1 MTRICIASVFPTGI
15 ASLNSRSIRCTSD
28 DLAYGVT
35 TAMSVLIYRRFGGSG
50 PRYLSPS
57 LRSLFSFLSLS
68 PSRVLRRLS
77 FPFALI
83 RHFLPCSAAGKR
95 LKKDR
100 ASQPLDRS
108 IEGRRTL
115 AECARRL
122 TMGLSFSFFLSV
134 SISLLLSSPSMLSDD
149 DDSGYHRRR
158 NSCAMTRRAHFTRAR
173 AKRKRHKDRPRS

>member
-1 MTRICIASVFPTGI
+1 MIRRASVFPTGA

-50 PRYLSPS
+50 PRYLSSS
-57 LRSLFSFLSLS
+57 LRSLLSSLS
-68 PSRVLRRLS
+68 FSRALWRLS

-83 RHFLPCSAAGKR
+83 RHFLPCSAAGRRAQSGKR

-100 ASQPLDRS
+100 ASRPLDRS
-108 IEGRRTL
+108 TEGRRTL
-115 AECARRL
+115 GVRSQIAD
-122 TMGLSFSFFLSV
+122 GSFSFFLSF
-134 SISLLLSSPSMLSDD
+134 SPLLSPSSMLLDD

-173 AKRKRHKDRPRS
+173 AERKRHEGQPRS